1 MLPTNRFKGKHV
13 LLGVTGGIAAYK
25 TTELVRHLVKQ
36 DAEVRVMMTEAA
48 KAFITPLTLET
59 LSTHPVESEMFPKS
73 HFQGTHHIRLADWA
87 EAAIFVPATYNFIG
101 KLNAGIAD
109 DLLTTVAAALH
120 CPVVIAP
127 AMNVHL
133 WENPILQRNI
143 ESLKSLGYEIC
154 PPEEGFLAEGYHGM
168 GRLAPPEHLVQYLYR
183 SIHPA
188 RNSLA
193 GKKVLVTAGPT
204 EEALDPVRYLT
215 NKSSGKMG
223 FALAQEAF
231 ARGARVTLIHGP
243 VELPL
248 PAKVKNISVTS
259 AAEMFEAVQQNLGD
273 SDIYLSAAAIADYT
287 PEQFSQRKIKK
298 QAGNFSLRL
307 KRTEDILKFA
317 GAQKSAG
324 QRIVGFAVETE
335 AGESNAVKKLADKN
349 LDLVVLNNPLEAG
362 AGFRHDTNRV
372 TLIHQNGKRR
382 EVPQLPK
389 LDVAF
394 EIFEFLLQQ
403 EK

>member
-1 MLPTNRFKGKHV
+1 MLPTNRFKGKHI

-25 TTELVRHLVKQ
+25 TTELVRHLIKQ
-36 DAEVRVMMTEAA
+36 GTDVRVMMTNTA
-48 KAFITPLTLET
+48 KKFITPLTLET
-59 LSTHPVESEMFPKS
+59 LSTNPVESEMFPES
-73 HFQGTHHIRLADWA
+73 SFQGTHHIRLADWS
-87 EAAIFVPATYNFIG
+87 EAAIFAPATYNFIG

-133 WENPILQRNI
+133 WENPVLQRN
-143 ESLKSLGYEIC
+143 LKQLQTQGFLIC
-154 PPEEGFLAEGYHGM
+154 PPEEGFLAEGYRGM
-168 GRLAPPEHLVQYLYR
+168 GRLAPLEHLVQYLYR

-188 RNSLA
+188 ANSLA
-193 GKKVLVTAGPT
+193 GRRVLVTAGRT
-204 EEALDPVRYLT
+204 EETLDPVRYLT

-248 PAKVKNISVTS
+248 PAGVKNVSVTS
-259 AAEMFEAVQQNLGD
+259 AAEMFEAVQRNLGD

-287 PEQFSQRKIKK
+287 PEQFSEQKIKK
-298 QAGNFSLRL
+298 QAGNFSLSL
-307 KRTEDILKFA
+307 KRTVDILKFA
-317 GAQKSAG
+317 GAKKKAG
-324 QRIVGFAVETE
+324 QQIVGFAVETE
-335 AGESNAVKKLADKN
+335 ADESNAVKKLADKN
-349 LDLVVLNNPLEAG
+349 LDLVVLNNPLEEG

-372 TLIHQNGKRR
+372 TLIHRNGERR
-382 EVPQLPK
+382 EIPQLPK

-394 EIFEFLLQQ
+394 EIFEFLLAQ